1 MYKCVYR
8 IDNYPTKKRAAASSM
23 VQVTVLPSSE
33 IITSWP
39 HHPLLIRQSAQ
50 DRGRVMA
57 ISAGC
62 RGRSTDTAQP
72 QHCNLVTIN
81 LSHSAPLAAAA
92 RH

>member
-23 VQVTVLPSSE
+23 VQVTVVPSSV

-62 RGRSTDTAQP
+62 STDTAQP